1 MNYYEQNKINNKGNI
16 MKNYKISALAAIS
29 ILVSA
34 CASSPNQDLNESFT
48 DKSKNLEDK
57 ILAKSKRSHDRNKL
71 LREKLET
78 IQKQQF
84 EAQPVAPIY
93 DPLDDINVNLVVE
106 NEDLHVILKA
116 IAAQTEMN
124 LLIHPTIAAGAY
136 KVTVDFRNMPAS
148 SVLKHLFNLTDL
160 NGEVKDN
167 FISLKPMQEEIFYM
181 SFMESEI
188 QSSFSAG
195 GDVLGGAGAEGGS
208 SGGQVKGEFTV
219 SGTEIPNNNPYEVLD
234 EMLSSIVGAS
244 AGGGY
249 GDNVSGASDFS
260 EVGELSVL
268 GAAIRGDSQSYT
280 LNRLTGSLFVRARPS
295 VMRTVRKMVTDYEQ
309 ALSKQVLIEAQI
321 IEVELS
327 DDYQYGIEW
336 QTLRS
341 NIAYTFN
348 SGVESVTGVSRAFGS
363 LDQGSPATV
372 TIPEYSSSPSNA
384 ASIYWGDDNASAALT
399 MIQEFGDVSVLSNP
413 TIRSKHGLPSMI
425 SIGTSSTYI
434 SDTKVTNN
442 NSSGATV
449 TTQEVQT
456 KNVFDGL
463 MLGVVPFVSRNNDI
477 TLSVHPV
484 QSKVNPLS
492 LQLQK
497 VGQDTEISL
506 PVVQLK
512 SIVSQLKLRD
522 GDVVIIGGL
531 IDQQDF
537 VQEEEVPWFGRL
549 PVLGNLFKK
558 KTDSEAVKEL
568 VIIIKVT
575 LV

>member
-1 MNYYEQNKINNKGNI
+1 VNYYEQNKINNKGNI

>member
-1 MNYYEQNKINNKGNI
+1 VNYYERNKINNKGNI

-34 CASSPNQDLNESFT
+34 CASSPNQDINESFT

-57 ILAKSKRSHDRNKL
+57 VLAKSKRSHERNKL

-219 SGTEIPNNNPYEVLD
+219 SGSEMPNNNPYEVLD

-442 NSSGATV
+442 NSAGATV

-506 PVVQLK
+506 PEVQLK

-522 GDVVIIGGL
+522 GDVVIMGGL

-568 VIIIKVT
+568 VIFIKVT

>member
-1 MNYYEQNKINNKGNI
+1 